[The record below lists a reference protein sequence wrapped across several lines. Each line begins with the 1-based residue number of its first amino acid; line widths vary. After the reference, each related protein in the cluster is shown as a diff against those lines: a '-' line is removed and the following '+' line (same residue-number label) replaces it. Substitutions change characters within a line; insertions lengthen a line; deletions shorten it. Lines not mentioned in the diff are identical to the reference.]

1 MYQVF
6 LTHSPERSFRNQ
18 FIHRQGIAGYS
29 EDALRNFASSSFNIA
44 YQLSRFENTRGMF
57 ERLEAARI
65 QLASRRKEA
74 GYSRSMATENSELQ
88 DYIAEMEL
96 RLKTIMNPPDVGKT
110 QQILSNVGFIWY
122 LTAPASAITN
132 VLGGMMIGFPTLVGQ
147 YVKMYPNLSYTKAAA
162 AAMLQVGKSFGQ
174 IMSTGFNVDVEDKRL
189 MYPTMDRNKNL
200 TEAERI
206 AYDRFTA
213 DGLID
218 ITATYD
224 QAGLASGPTE
234 RYSGA
239 ARRGMEI
246 LTSLFHNA
254 ERFNREIMAMSTFRA
269 ALAAR
274 QDYKDQNLAI
284 EEAIAEAK
292 DVTHRS
298 MFDYS
303 SQNKP
308 RYFQS
313 PVARV
318 VFQFKQFPQQ
328 MTFFLARNMLNMY
341 KGESK
346 EVRREAR
353 ARFVGT
359 MGMAGIFSGVTGLWG
374 FSTVAYIVNAVVN
387 GMGDEDD
394 EKEPFDFEL
403 EFANWAAE
411 TFGNNIGTLIT
422 RGIGNAA
429 GVDIASRVKLDD
441 MWFRDGRKNQDEAE
455 ALQGML
461 VELLGPTVGLLV
473 NTAEA
478 AKLLNEG
485 HGDRAIEMMLPAFA
499 KQPMVALRYATEGAT
514 TLRGDVMKEEFSP
527 FELAMQSIG
536 LRPADLAEL
545 QFYNITVK
553 GQEQE
558 ILKKRQNLLNLYG
571 LSFMSNDDEA
581 MDVAMEKIDRFN
593 NNYPAARIPMDSL
606 NDSVRERLKKS
617 SQTDHGL
624 YLDKKLRGVLD
635 KYSYAK
641 E

>member
-1 MYQVF
+1 
-6 LTHSPERSFRNQ
+6 
-18 FIHRQGIAGYS
+18 
-29 EDALRNFASSSFNIA
+29 
-44 YQLSRFENTRGMF
+44 
-57 ERLEAARI
+57 
-65 QLASRRKEA
+65 
-74 GYSRSMATENSELQ
+74 
-88 DYIAEMEL
+88 
-96 RLKTIMNPPDVGKT
+96 
-110 QQILSNVGFIWY
+110 
-122 LTAPASAITN
+122 
-132 VLGGMMIGFPTLVGQ
+132 
-147 YVKMYPNLSYTKAAA
+147 
-162 AAMLQVGKSFGQ
+162 
-174 IMSTGFNVDVEDKRL
+174 
-189 MYPTMDRNKNL
+189 
-200 TEAERI
+200 
-206 AYDRFTA
+206 
-213 DGLID
+213 
-218 ITATYD
+218 
-224 QAGLASGPTE
+224 
-234 RYSGA
+234 
-239 ARRGMEI
+239 
-246 LTSLFHNA
+246 
-254 ERFNREIMAMSTFRA
+254 
-269 ALAAR
+269 
-274 QDYKDQNLAI
+274 
-284 EEAIAEAK
+284 
-292 DVTHRS
+292 
-298 MFDYS
+298 
-303 SQNKP
+303 
-308 RYFQS
+308 
-313 PVARV
+313 
-318 VFQFKQFPQQ
+318 
-328 MTFFLARNMLNMY
+328 MY

-593 NNYPAARIPMDSL
+593 NNYPDARIPMDSL